1 MENTSA
7 GRTNDPGRH
16 SYLIENADPMSASD
30 LVDLHALADALRAE
44 PDVAVTAIKELNVS
58 RGAGETL
65 KIVTL
70 VVEMPDERAERL
82 RREFGGRLT
91 VERNLDLTPF

>member
-1 MENTSA
+1 MENMCA
-7 GRTNDPGRH
+7 GRSNDPGRR
-16 SYLIENADPMSASD
+16 SYLIENADPMSASG

-44 PDVAVTAIKELNVS
+44 PDVTVTDIKELNVS
-58 RGAGETL
+58 RGADETL

-82 RREFGGRLT
+82 QQEFGGRLT
-91 VERNLDLTPF
+91 VERNLGLTPF